1 MRDEVKPVRIVKID
15 ERLEKLRNW
24 GKKLGFCVGER
35 KRKLRKKNG
44 KKNAIA
50 FLTVEGKESGT

>member
-1 MRDEVKPVRIVKID
+1 MRDEVKPVRIEKID
-15 ERLEKLRNW
+15 ERLEKL
-24 GKKLGFCVGER
+24 GKILGFCVGEKGER
-35 KRKLRKKNG
+35 KRKLRKRNG